1 MGLKERIT
9 EFSVGHPRMVTWVMV
24 VLTVVLGVLIVR
36 IRVDTDPENMLSADE
51 PVRVF
56 HNANKQRF
64 NLSDI
69 VVVGV
74 VNEVHPNG
82 VFNAESLGHVY
93 ALAEY
98 AKTLRWPDPE
108 DPEQTVGVIEID
120 LLAPSTVDHIA
131 QGGPGEVRFEWLMP
145 EPPATDEAAL
155 AIRDKALSNPLLKDT
170 LVSGDGKALALYL
183 PLTSKDLSYRV
194 YKALEDKIAEFGGS
208 ERYHIT
214 GLPVA
219 EDTFGVEMFIQ
230 MAISAPLAMLVIFLL
245 KLAFFRKLV
254 LVISPMIV
262 AMVSVITTMG
272 LLIGFGFPVHIMS
285 SMIPIFLMPIAVVD
299 SVHIL
304 SEFFD
309 LYTPTRGRVGTIRLV
324 MGHLFVPMLYTSLTS
339 AAGFASL
346 ALTPIPPVQV
356 FGVFVAIGIMIAWV
370 ATVTFVPA
378 YVMFIP
384 ERMLANFGHV
394 ARHGEGH
401 SWLSRVLDRAG
412 VLTYRWAKPILAVL
426 VVLSGLA
433 VWGITRIRINDNPV
447 KWFGKGHPIR
457 VADAELN
464 RHFGGTYMAYLVLEA
479 DPEALADVGA
489 QREKVADRFAAMVA
503 ERGQELP
510 GLAKIAEAVRA
521 MIDAGADSEDGDSG
535 DAGGVDGV
543 GVGGIE
549 ALLKGWAASATAKA
563 EAAED
568 ADNLDAADAWYEA
581 AAFFDLETERLKPFK
596 QPEVLAY
603 IDQLEGA
610 LAKTAVVGKSNSIAG
625 IVKKVYQEMID
636 GRPENY
642 RVPGSLGAVS
652 QCLLQYQSSH
662 RPHDLWHFVRPD
674 FSAANVWVQLH
685 SGDNRDMERV
695 VRAVDAFFAE
705 HAPPVPIRHRWA
717 GLTYINVVWQNK
729 MVWGMLQSFL
739 GSFLI
744 VFLMMAILFRSG
756 WWGLVSMVPLT
767 ITITMIYG
775 VIGWVGKDY
784 DMPVAVL
791 SALTLGMAVDF
802 AIHFLQRAREV
813 HARAGSWEA
822 ASVEMFGEPA
832 RAISRNVLVIAIG
845 FLPLLAAP
853 LVPYKTVGLF
863 LCAIMA
869 LSGVVTLV
877 ALPAILRVG
886 ERWLFR
892 PAELRRSAG
901 CDCGFCVVLGA
912 AATVLVAV
920 SLHQYWHVGIG
931 RLALLAAVVVPV
943 LALACGVLS
952 RRQVCR
958 RGNSRQ

>member
-1 MGLKERIT
+1 MDLKQGITNFSIRRAGLVT
-9 EFSVGHPRMVTWVMV
+9 GLMVAFT
-24 VLTVVLGVLIVR
+24 LVLGALIPR

-56 HNANKQRF
+56 HDENKERF
-64 NLSDI
+64 TLSDM

-74 VNEVHPNG
+74 VNETHPNG
-82 VFNAESLGHVY
+82 VFNAQSLANVFDVTQF
-93 ALAEY
+93 
-98 AKTLRWPDPE
+98 AKNELQWPDPD
-108 DPEQTVGVIEID
+108 DPDKTIGVIDID

-131 QGGPGEVRFEWLMP
+131 QGGPGEVTFEWLMP
-145 EPPATDEAAL
+145 RPPATDEEAL

-170 LVSGDGKALALYL
+170 LISHDGQALALYI

-194 YKALEDKIAEFGGS
+194 YSALQKKIATFSGAD
-208 ERYHIT
+208 RYHIT

-245 KLAFFRKLV
+245 MLLFFRKLV

-262 AMVSVITTMG
+262 AMVAVISAMG

-309 LYTPTRGRVGTIRLV
+309 VYTPAKGRQGTIREV
-324 MGHLFVPMLYTSLTS
+324 MDDLFVPMLYTSLTS

-356 FGVFVAIGIMIAWV
+356 FGVFVAIGIMIAWL

-384 ERMLANFGHV
+384 EKSLANFGH
-394 ARHGEGH
+394 AAQHGEDS
-401 SWLSRVLDRAG
+401 SWLGRPLARTG
-412 VLTYRWAKPILAVL
+412 WFTYRRAKPIMAVLAVL
-426 VVLSGLA
+426 SAVA
-433 VWGITRIRINDNPV
+433 VWGITRIHINDNPV
-447 KWFGKGHPIR
+447 KWFSRGHPIR
-457 VADAELN
+457 VADTELN
-464 RHFGGTYMAYLVLEA
+464 RHFGGTYMAYLVLET
-479 DPEALADVGA
+479 DPEVVTDVSRRIPVIE
-489 QREKVADRFAAMVA
+489 QHLQDLVA
-503 ERGQELP
+503 ERGGELVK
-510 GLAKIAEAVRA
+510 LAEAVQAAQA
-521 MIDAGADSEDGDSG
+521 MLHTERPTDAT
-535 DAGGVDGV
+535 
-543 GVGGIE
+543 IE
-549 ALLKGWAASATAKA
+549 AALDSWSAQATGKA
-563 EAAED
+563 QTAED
-568 ADNLDAADAWYEA
+568 AEDLDLADAWYEM
-581 AAFFDLETERLKPFK
+581 AAFFEMEKERLKLFK

-603 IDQLEGA
+603 IDRLEQH
-610 LAKTAVVGKSNSIAG
+610 LLTTDVVGKSNSIAG
-625 IVKKVYQEMID
+625 IVKKVHQEMID

-642 RVPGSLGAVS
+642 RVPDNLGAVA

-662 RPHDLWHFVRPD
+662 RPHDLWHFVRSD
-674 FSAANVWVQLH
+674 FSAANVWVQLT
-685 SGDNRDMERV
+685 SGDNRDMEKV
-695 VRAVDAFFAE
+695 VRSVDAFVAE
-705 HAPPVPIRHRWA
+705 NPPPVPIHHRWA

-744 VFLMMAILFRSG
+744 VFLMMAVLFRSPL
-756 WWGLVSMVPLT
+756 WGLVCMVPLT
-767 ITITMIYG
+767 ITIVMIYG
-775 VIGWVGKDY
+775 VIGLVGKDY

-802 AIHFLQRAREV
+802 AIHFLQRARAAQ
-813 HARAGSWEA
+813 ARTGSWER
-822 ASVEMFGEPA
+822 ASEEVFGEPA

-869 LSGVVTLV
+869 LSGMVTLM
-877 ALPAILRVG
+877 ALPAILRLG
-886 ERWLFR
+886 QRWLFR
-892 PAELRRSAG
+892 PAELRRSTT
-901 CDCGFCVVLGA
+901 CDCGFCLILG
-912 AATVLVAV
+912 TVAV
-920 SLHQYWHVGIG
+920 ILIAVNLHQYWHLGWTRMGVLSAVAIPLLVLTCGI
-931 RLALLAAVVVPV
+931 
-943 LALACGVLS
+943 LS
-952 RRQVCR
+952 RRQACR
-958 RGNSRQ
+958 RAEVQGAQAEQAQGE